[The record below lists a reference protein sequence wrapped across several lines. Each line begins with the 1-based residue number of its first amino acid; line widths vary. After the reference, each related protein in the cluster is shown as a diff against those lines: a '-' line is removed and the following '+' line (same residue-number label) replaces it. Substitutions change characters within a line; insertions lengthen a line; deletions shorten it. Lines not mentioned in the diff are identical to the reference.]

1 MPDSPKKRFLKT
13 PHAKQAAGFE
23 TDPAIVAAM
32 DAAIMQLSWDTGTV
46 KVPEGAAAAHWQL
59 TGAHK
64 LRELF
69 LTIGVPEKPM
79 PKMPSDNLP
88 HQDF

>member
-13 PHAKQAAGFE
+13 AHANKVAE
-23 TDPAIVAAM
+23 LSNDPAVMAAF
-32 DAAIMQLSWDTGTV
+32 DAAIMQLSW
-46 KVPEGAAAAHWQL
+46 EHGAAQDEVTASARHWQL

-69 LTIGVPEKPM
+69 LTLGIPEKPGIR
-79 PKMPSDNLP
+79 PRTDNLP
-88 HQDF
+88 HEV